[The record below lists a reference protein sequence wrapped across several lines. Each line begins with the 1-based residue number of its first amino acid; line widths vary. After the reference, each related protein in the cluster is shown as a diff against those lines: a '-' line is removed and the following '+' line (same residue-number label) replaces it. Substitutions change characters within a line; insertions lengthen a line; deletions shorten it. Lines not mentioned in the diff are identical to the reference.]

1 MLLPWPS
8 RQQRQAAIS
17 AARTQKEASQ
27 AGAAHAALI
36 ERDIDRIR
44 QENHIGAIIA
54 DQFMRGHGNGAA
66 R

>member
-8 RQQRQAAIS
+8 REQRQADIS
-17 AARTQKEASQ
+17 AARSQKEVSQ

-44 QENHIGAIIA
+44 HENHFASLIA
-54 DQFMRGHGNGAA
+54 DQFRRGHGNGTA